1 MGGLMSK
8 PKAPKIPEPKPL
20 PPPPTEESAG
30 ITAAEDQ
37 RKKKALRRGRSSTIL
52 SGSTAPETGGTGI
65 LGG

>member
-1 MGGLMSK
+1 MGGIMGK

-20 PPPPTEESAG
+20 PPPPTEESSAV
-30 ITAAEDQ
+30 TAAEDQ

-52 SGSTAPETGGTGI
+52 SGSTADTGGTGI